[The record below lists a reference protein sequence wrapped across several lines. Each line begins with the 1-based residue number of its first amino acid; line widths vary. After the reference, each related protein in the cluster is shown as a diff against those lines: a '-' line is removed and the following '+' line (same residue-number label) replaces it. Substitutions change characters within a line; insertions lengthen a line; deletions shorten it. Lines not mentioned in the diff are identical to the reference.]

1 MEVANMPKV
10 VEKCVCCRCGESL
23 PETQFYKS
31 YSPFYQHGHLPICK
45 DCFNQ
50 EVKLHLEDEN
60 YKSSKKAMQR
70 MCMAFDIYFDE
81 TLFDKCDVNDDI
93 YVVVGNYLKR
103 LNMTQYKG
111 KTFEDTL
118 QKTDNILSGDRK
130 PVKEKRVAVVDEYN
144 NVQDDEEEINPDDIA
159 KWGVGLNSTD
169 YENLNAHYKYLT
181 SANPHCD
188 SNQEIFIIDLCYT
201 KMQQLRCIRN
211 GDMDNFKKMGEYYN
225 STFSKSGLKVAS
237 DVEANGDDCLGVWN
251 ARISQYTPEEYYKN
265 KELYKDHD
273 NFRDYIERFVL
284 RPLRNLMHG
293 TTDRD
298 REFYV
303 KDVGDEDEYID
314 PDTD

>member
-1 MEVANMPKV
+1 MPKADN
-10 VEKCVCCRCGESL
+10 KRVCCCCGETLLS
-23 PETQFYKS
+23 TQFYKS
-31 YSPFYQHGHLPICK
+31 YSPFYKDGHLPICK
-45 DCFNQ
+45 SCFNQ

-81 TLFDKCDVNDDI
+81 SLFDKCDANDDI
-93 YVVVGNYLKR
+93 YIVVGNYLKR
-103 LNMTQYKG
+103 LNMAQYKG

-118 QKTDNILSGDRK
+118 KKDEGVLSGDRK
-130 PVKEKRVAVVDEYN
+130 PVKENRVALVDKYGNEQDNVV
-144 NVQDDEEEINPDDIA
+144 EISAEDIK
-159 KWGVGLNSTD
+159 KWGVGLSPTD

-188 SNQEIFIIDLCYT
+188 SNQEIFINDLCYT
-201 KMQQLRCIRN
+201 KMQQLRCIRD

-225 STFSKSGLKVAS
+225 STFSKSGLKVVS
-237 DVEANGDDCLGVWN
+237 DAEANSDDCLGVWN

-284 RPLRNLMHG
+284 RPLRNLQHG
-293 TTDRD
+293 TDERD
-298 REFYV
+298 KEFYV
-303 KDVGDEDEYID
+303 KEVVEEDEDVD
-314 PDTD
+314 SDTD